1 MVIIKRQK
9 LKAYILL
16 ESLAALALL
25 ATITIL
31 VLGEMDKSRHQM
43 QERLHQQEVLNVATM
58 AVQTGQDDLVMN
70 GVEVHITRRDGELY
84 VYDGQKEVMH
94 VKKN

>member
-1 MVIIKRQK
+1 MVIIKRKK

-16 ESLAALALL
+16 ESLVALALL
-25 ATITIL
+25 VTITIL

-43 QERLHQQEVLNVATM
+43 QDSLHHQEVLNVATM

-70 GVEVHITRRDGELY
+70 GVEIHIIRRDGELY
-84 VYDGQKEVMH
+84 VYDRQKEVMH